1 MYPENTNTL
10 SFYFCIIQTRTKC
23 YCLTNSFVLKKWM
36 FNVDHNKREK
46 LFYEIIKDYCKTFI
60 CFQTIHHIIIK
71 IIFENLFEKGH
82 HIFRQRIIPWRNLVW
97 GNINTVMGNKNSLV
111 KIQEAWFERP
121 QSGWLTDSNWR
132 DNREIFASKKNKK
145 VSCRICSIWL
155 PIRHHLLKI
164 QWHQVKSFPW
174 KQIFFL
180 LNKEKRSNLIILLQ
194 DILKL
199 IVGFWSLCARRKAV
213 SPMLSCYLNL
223 VGWPSSQL

>member
-1 MYPENTNTL
+1 MLPN
-10 SFYFCIIQTRTKC
+10 
-23 YCLTNSFVLKKWM
+23 NSSHYYQNYIWKFMWKRSSHFQIEDCSLEKSGLGK
-36 FNVDHNKREK
+36 HNR
-46 LFYEIIKDYCKTFI
+46 
-60 CFQTIHHIIIK
+60 
-71 IIFENLFEKGH
+71 
-82 HIFRQRIIPWRNLVW
+82 VM
-97 GNINTVMGNKNSLV
+97 GNINSHV
-111 KIQEAWFERP
+111 KIHEAWFERP
-121 QSGWLTDSNWR
+121 LSGWLTDSNWR

-199 IVGFWSLCARRKAV
+199 IVGFWSLCPRRKAV

-223 VGWPSSQL
+223 VGCPSSQL